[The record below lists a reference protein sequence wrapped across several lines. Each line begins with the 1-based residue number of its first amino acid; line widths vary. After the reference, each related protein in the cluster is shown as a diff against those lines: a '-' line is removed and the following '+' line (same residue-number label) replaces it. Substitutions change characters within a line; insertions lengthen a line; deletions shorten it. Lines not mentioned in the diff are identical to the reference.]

1 MSRADDSIV
10 SMIAASRLYPPDEH
24 RTKKTHAGSVAE
36 FHKMLARSWEDPDA
50 FWAEVASELK
60 WMRRWDSVQKGHF
73 PDFEF
78 FSGGIANPCENLLD
92 RHLELGA
99 DNRLA
104 LIWEGEN
111 FDTRFFTYRMLFIE
125 VCKFANAL
133 KTLGIGKGDAVCIF
147 LPNLPETL
155 IAVLA
160 CYRLGAI
167 FNTVFSGFSATAL
180 RSRIVN
186 LAPKLLIT
194 VDGSYRRGK
203 VSDLKSVAD
212 EAIQGIESI
221 EHLIVVKRTGTK
233 INMATGR
240 DLWWDE
246 VIRGASTECPAEP
259 LEANE
264 PGLVFY
270 TSGTSG
276 KPKGVVHSGT
286 AFVVNN
292 YLYSK
297 YQMDHHPND
306 VLWCTADIGWLT
318 MHIWGIAGALANGVT
333 TIFFEGAVD
342 FPGPR
347 RFYEVIEKYRVNKLF
362 TAPTAIRMLMKHGE
376 ELARERDISS
386 LEVIG
391 LVGEPLNPE
400 AWNWLNDKVL
410 GGKVCIN
417 NTWGQTELSGCPIA
431 GAAWL
436 SDMKPGSCGSRFFAA
451 DLDIVDD
458 EGNPVPDNV
467 TGNLIIRK
475 PFPMM
480 ARTLWKEPERYVQ
493 EYFTKVPGCYFTYDA
508 AIRDTDGHYWVVG
521 RLDDVINVAGHRLS
535 TMEIESAIMC
545 CVSVAETAV
554 IGVADATKGLVPVA
568 FVTLKA
574 GTTASSTIDTQIRLA
589 VETQISKIA
598 IPARV
603 FYANAL
609 PKTPSGKIL
618 RRMLRE
624 IVESGEVQGDVTGLA
639 DVGVVQ
645 ELIEI
650 VKSSR

>member
-342 FPGPR
+342 FPGPG

>member
-1 MSRADDSIV
+1 MSQPDDSIV
-10 SMIAASRLYPPDEH
+10 SMIAASRLHPPDES
-24 RTKKTHAGSVAE
+24 RARKTNAGSVAA
-36 FHKMLARSWEDPDA
+36 FQKMLERSWSDPEA

-73 PDFEF
+73 PNFEF

-92 RHLELGA
+92 RHLEMGA

-104 LIWEGEN
+104 LIWEGED
-111 FDTRFFTYRMLFIE
+111 FDTRFFTYRMLFVE
-125 VCKFANAL
+125 VCKFGNAL
-133 KTLGIGKGDAVCIF
+133 KSLGTAKGDAVCIF

-180 RSRIVN
+180 RNRIVN
-186 LAPKLLIT
+186 LAPKILIT
-194 VDGSYRRGK
+194 ADGSFRRGK

-212 EAIQGIESI
+212 EAIQGIDSI
-221 EHLIVVKRTGTK
+221 EKVIVVKRTATK
-233 INMATGR
+233 INMVPGR
-240 DLWWDE
+240 DVWWDE
-246 VIRGASTECPAEP
+246 AIRGASADCPAEP

-286 AFVVNN
+286 AFIVNN
-292 YLYSK
+292 YFYAK

-333 TIFFEGAVD
+333 TIFFEGAID
-342 FPGPR
+342 FPTPE
-347 RFYEVIEKYRVNKLF
+347 RFYEVIEKYRVNKIF

-376 ELARERDISS
+376 RLASEHDISS
-386 LEVIG
+386 LEVVS

-400 AWNWLNDKVL
+400 AWNWFNRVT

-458 EGNPVPDNV
+458 DGNSVPDNV

-480 ARTLWKEPERYVQ
+480 ARTLWREPERFVQ
-493 EYFTKVPGCYFTYDA
+493 EYFTRVPGCYFTYDA
-508 AIRDTDGHYWVVG
+508 AIRDSDGHYWVVG

-545 CVSVAETAV
+545 CAAVAETAV
-554 IGVADATKGLVPVA
+554 IGAADATKGLVPIA
-568 FVTLKA
+568 FVTLKVGSDA
-574 GTTASSTIDTQIRLA
+574 TAVVDAQIRRA
-589 VETQISKIA
+589 VETQLSKIA
-598 IPARV
+598 MPARI
-603 FYANAL
+603 FYVNAL

-618 RRMLRE
+618 RRMLRQ
-624 IVESGEVQGDVTGLA
+624 IVEKGEIEGDATGLS

-645 ELIEI
+645 ELAEA
-650 VKSSR
+650 VKKAK